1 MRTIK
6 GHHDLYLKC
15 DVLLLFHAF
24 AKCRNN
30 SLKNFGLCPSQN
42 LSTPAFSQ
50 CEKSWAWTC
59 IYFFETGM
67 RDRVSYISNRY
78 SEANNKYLKSYDPKQ
93 ESKHTTYST
102 QIIHMVMRCNLYMVI

>member
-30 SLKNFGLCPSQN
+30 SLKIFGLCPSQN

-50 CEKSWAWTC
+50 CEKS
-59 IYFFETGM
+59 
-67 RDRVSYISNRY
+67 
-78 SEANNKYLKSYDPKQ
+78 
-93 ESKHTTYST
+93 
-102 QIIHMVMRCNLYMVI
+102 